1 MKNKEAVKKIRSFN
15 RFYTNIIG
23 VVDGHIL
30 ESPYS
35 LTEVRLMF
43 EIYNDPEPTAR
54 KIKNFLHIDE
64 GYLSRT
70 IDKLVKKGLIVRKQ
84 SSDDARKYI
93 LSLTKK
99 GEKEFLLLNER
110 SENVV
115 EKMLSSLS
123 AKEINDILTSVEKI
137 EKILGGNR

>member
-30 ESPYS
+30 ESTYS

-99 GEKEFLLLNER
+99 GEKEFLSLNER